1 MTLTELHTSV
11 VCTACFTESAGC
23 TGTSARPDANNTLP
37 VASVR
42 PKQVDT
48 NKVQLDSDDDDEDIW
63 TQAAA
68 AAKQRGNAMFQR
80 AEHQHAVQLY
90 TVSGHMDFQ
99 PALQRLQVL
108 SMQCHVFTQLCTT

>member
-1 MTLTELHTSV
+1 MESDLTKRRPSIIP
-11 VCTACFTESAGC
+11 GC
-23 TGTSARPDANNTLP
+23 LP
-37 VASVR
+37 GLPMGWTPSIG
-42 PKQVDT
+42 P
-48 NKVQLDSDDDDEDIW
+48 LEEGGSDDDDEDIW